1 MDVGKGCWTTIKSKF
16 VFSNLIS
23 LYLCFFCLNLLCL
36 KKKIKTQFT
45 SPSWVF
51 SLLRL
56 AFIFSYSTKDNL
68 IILHEDNVTYIA
80 VFSLL
85 RLAFIFSSSTKD
97 NLIILHEDNVTY
109 IAHIKGYIKHNRV
122 KHKSSKFF
130 YSHKLPKNSK
140 N

>member
-1 MDVGKGCWTTIKSKF
+1 MLLLLEFI
-16 VFSNLIS
+16 VFE
-23 LYLCFFCLNLLCL
+23 
-36 KKKIKTQFT
+36 KKIKTQFT

-122 KHKSSKFF
+122 KHK
-130 YSHKLPKNSK
+130 
-140 N
+140 

>member
-1 MDVGKGCWTTIKSKF
+1 MLLLLEFI
-16 VFSNLIS
+16 VFEKNNLKPNS
-23 LYLCFFCLNLLCL
+23 PP
-36 KKKIKTQFT
+36 
-45 SPSWVF
+45 SPSW
-51 SLLRL
+51 
-56 AFIFSYSTKDNL
+56 
-68 IILHEDNVTYIA
+68 